1 MPVTL
6 ELVTVIAEGNKT
18 EIMNASL
25 LSSVVCAVPREI
37 CQELF
42 MQTLFFWDLKLG
54 GKKKSAWY
62 PVQQKPDYKF

>member
-6 ELVTVIAEGNKT
+6 EVVTVTAEGNKT

-25 LSSVVCAVPREI
+25 LSSVVCTLAREI

-42 MQTLFFWDLKLG
+42 MQTLFFWNL
-54 GKKKSAWY
+54 
-62 PVQQKPDYKF
+62 

>member
-54 GKKKSAWY
+54 GKKKSA
-62 PVQQKPDYKF
+62 

>member
-1 MPVTL
+1 MPGTL
-6 ELVTVIAEGNKT
+6 QLVTVIAEGNKT

-42 MQTLFFWDLKLG
+42 MQTLFFWDL
-54 GKKKSAWY
+54 
-62 PVQQKPDYKF
+62 